1 MSLID
6 YIRGLLR
13 REPGEP
19 QVSPEEL
26 RDDFRARYQHFKLL
40 LTANNNALEVM
51 AELEAVIGGARPFG
65 MRFVRSRVTRAAAQ
79 VYRMIQNMTSL
90 APGKYSSLYASY
102 QRIHEAVTRIVERR
116 PALGQGEL
124 VLSLTEAGREH
135 ADLIGAKMAS
145 LAEAGRSL
153 GLPIPHGFA
162 ITAAAYTAFMAESEL
177 QSEIDRR
184 IQRADASRLD
194 EIFALSAEVQQ
205 LIMAAPLPTSVEQA
219 VTFAYAELTRRHGPG
234 PVAMRSSALGEDA
247 LGASF
252 AGQYRSLLNVGEANI
267 LSAYKEVVAGK
278 YTPQAMAYRL
288 NKGIPDEDVAMCVG
302 CMRMID
308 ALSGGVAYSRNPLD
322 LSDDAVHVNSVW
334 GLPRAVVDGV
344 AAADTLTVTRAPL
357 RVRSRDI
364 PLKERKYVCF
374 PDEGVCREDLTDHEA
389 REQSIPDDK
398 LLELAA
404 TAIRL
409 EDYFG
414 GPQDV
419 EWALERGGRLVLLQ
433 CRPLRQSEAAPA
445 PDISDDED
453 HGQEVLLAGGVAAS
467 PGGGIGPVF
476 VARGGADAMRFPDG
490 AVLVVSQ
497 ALPRWAALL
506 PRAKAVVAE
515 SGSLAGHLA
524 NVAREFGVP
533 ALLNLPEAT
542 KVLKDGEVVTVDATA
557 RKVFAGAREQSV
569 ARAEPK
575 QAFMAGTPVHDVLR
589 EAASHIV
596 PLTLIDPDAP
606 SFRPENCRT
615 MHDITRFCHE
625 KAVVEMFRFGAEHNF
640 PERAA
645 KQLYV
650 GAPMQFWVINLDD
663 GFIHDAPGKFIQLH
677 EIVSAPMLALWKGMT
692 AKEWAGPPPINAR
705 GFMSVLLEA
714 SANPNLDPAAE
725 SAYAAR
731 NYFMVSKSFANLQS
745 RFGFHFCTV
754 EALAGERAQEN
765 YASFSFK
772 GGAANFDRKVRR
784 VRFIANFLEEY
795 GFRCEV
801 REDACFARVEGLPL
815 CDMEERLVVLGYVI
829 MHTRQLDM
837 VMADGRSAAQF
848 AAKFRQDMRQ
858 ILSEACRV
866 GESPS

>member
-1 MSLID
+1 M
-6 YIRGLLR
+6 GLLSYLR
-13 REPGEP
+13 GIIKSEPAEP
-19 QVSPEEL
+19 QVSAEEL
-26 RDDFRARYQHFKLL
+26 RDDFRARYHHFKLL
-40 LTANNNALEVM
+40 LTANNNALDVM
-51 AELEAVIGGARPFG
+51 AEIESMLSGTRPFG
-65 MRFVRSRVTRAAAQ
+65 MRFVRSRVTRVAAQ
-79 VYRMIQNMTSL
+79 VYRMIQNMTCL
-90 APGKYSSLYASY
+90 APGKYDALYASY
-102 QRIHEAVTRIVERR
+102 QRIHAAVTQILDHR
-116 PALGQGEL
+116 PAVSQGEL
-124 VLSLTEAGREH
+124 VLFLSDAGRDH

-162 ITAAAYTAFMAESEL
+162 ITAAAYAEFMAENDL
-177 QSEIDRR
+177 QAEIDRR
-184 IQRADASRLD
+184 IQKADASRLD
-194 EIFALSAEVQQ
+194 EIFALSAEIQQ
-205 LIMAAPLPTSVEQA
+205 LITHAHLPAKVERA
-219 VTFAYAELTRRHGPG
+219 ILDAFAELKRRHGPG
-234 PVAMRSSALGEDA
+234 HVAMRSSALGEDA

-308 ALSGGVAYSRNPLD
+308 AVSGGVAYSRNPLD
-322 LSDDAVHVNSVW
+322 LTDDAVHVNSVW

-344 AAADTLTVTRAPL
+344 AAADTLVLARDPL

-364 PLKERKYVCF
+364 PRKARKYLCL
-374 PDEGVCREDLTDHEA
+374 PEEGLCREELTDGEA
-389 REQSIPDDK
+389 ETQSIPDDK
-398 LLELAA
+398 LLELGAM
-404 TAIRL
+404 AIRL
-409 EDYFG
+409 EEFFG
-414 GPQDV
+414 GPQDL
-419 EWALERGGRLVLLQ
+419 EWALERDGRLVLLQ
-433 CRPLRQSEAAPA
+433 SRPLRQAEAAPA
-445 PDISDDED
+445 PDVSEDED
-453 HGQEVLLAGGVAAS
+453 QGHEVLLAGGVAAS

-490 AVLVVSQ
+490 AVLVVAQ

-506 PRAKAVVAE
+506 PRAKALVAE

-533 ALLNLPEAT
+533 ALLNLPDAT
-542 KVLKDGEVVTVDATA
+542 KVLQDGVTVTVDASA
-557 RKVFAGAREQSV
+557 RKVYAGVREQS
-569 ARAEPK
+569 AGRAEPAK
-575 QAFMAGTPVHDVLR
+575 AFMEGTPVYDILR
-589 EAASHIV
+589 EAAELIV
-596 PLTLIDPDAP
+596 PLSLLDPDAP
-606 SFRPENCRT
+606 SFRPENCRS

-625 KAVVEMFRFGAEHNF
+625 KAVVEMFRFGTEHKF

-645 KQLYV
+645 KQLFV
-650 GAPMQFWVINLDD
+650 GVPMQFWVINLDD
-663 GFIHDAPGKFIQLH
+663 GFAHDVPGKYIKLS
-677 EIVSAPMLALWKGMT
+677 EIVSVPMLALWKGMV

-714 SANPNLDPAAE
+714 SANPNLDPASE

-731 NYFMVSKSFANLQS
+731 NYFMVSKNFANLQS

-772 GGAANFDRKVRR
+772 GGAANFERKVQR
-784 VRFIANFLEEY
+784 VRFIASFLEEY
-795 GFRCEV
+795 GFRCDV

-815 CDMEERLVVLGYVI
+815 CDMEERLIVLGYVI

-837 VMADGRSAAQF
+837 VMSDGRSAAQF
-848 AAKFRQDMRQ
+848 AAKFRQDMGQ
-858 ILSEACRV
+858 ILSESCQRA
-866 GESPS
+866 G

>member
-1 MSLID
+1 MGLIS
-6 YIRGLLR
+6 YIRDLLR
-13 REPGEP
+13 KEPEAP
-19 QVSPEEL
+19 QVSAEEL
-26 RDDFRARYQHFKLL
+26 RDDFRARYHHFKLL

-51 AELEAVIGGARPFG
+51 AELESVLSGARPFG
-65 MRFVRSRVTRAAAQ
+65 MRFVRSRVTRVAAQ
-79 VYRMIQNMTSL
+79 VYRMIQNMTCL
-90 APGKYSSLYASY
+90 APGKYDALYASY
-102 QRIHEAVTRIVERR
+102 QRIHAGVTQTLELRR
-116 PALGQGEL
+116 SAQLADRGDL
-124 VLSLTEAGREH
+124 ILFLSDAGREH

-162 ITAAAYTAFMAESEL
+162 ITAAAYGAFMAESDL
-177 QSEIDRR
+177 QAEIDRR

-205 LIMAAPLPTSVEQA
+205 LIMGAPLPTKVEQA
-219 VTFAYAELTRRHGPG
+219 IQEAFAELKRRHGPG
-234 PVAMRSSALGEDA
+234 HVAMRSSALGEDT

-252 AGQYRSLLNVGEANI
+252 AGQYRSLLNVGEANL

-308 ALSGGVAYSRNPLD
+308 AVSGGVAYSRNPLD
-322 LSDDAVHVNSVW
+322 LTDDAVLVNSVW
-334 GLPRAVVDGV
+334 GLPRAVVDG
-344 AAADTLTVTRAPL
+344 AAPVDTLIVARDPL

-364 PLKERKYVCF
+364 PAKSRKYVCF
-374 PDEGVCREDLTDHEA
+374 PEEGLCREDLTDGEA
-389 REQSIPDDK
+389 GQQSIPDDK

-404 TAIRL
+404 TAVRL
-409 EDYFG
+409 EEFYG
-414 GPQDV
+414 GPQDL
-419 EWALERGGRLVLLQ
+419 EWALERNGRLVLLQ
-433 CRPLRQSEAAPA
+433 CRPLRQTEAAPA
-445 PDISDDED
+445 PAETDDEG
-453 HGQEVLLAGGVAAS
+453 HEVLLAGGVAAS

-476 VARGGADAMRFPDG
+476 VARGGADAMRFPDR
-490 AVLVVSQ
+490 AVLVISQ

-506 PRAKAVVAE
+506 PRAAAVVAE

-533 ALLNLPEAT
+533 ALFNVPEAT
-542 KVLKDGEVVTVDATA
+542 KLLQDGTTVTVDATA
-557 RKVFAGAREQSV
+557 RKIFAGERQRSV
-569 ARAEPK
+569 ARTEPAR
-575 QAFMAGTPVHDVLR
+575 AFMAGTPVHDILR
-589 EAASHIV
+589 EVAGLIV
-596 PLTLIDPDAP
+596 PLTLLDPDAP
-606 SFRPENCRT
+606 SFRPENCQT
-615 MHDITRFCHE
+615 LHDITRFCHE
-625 KAVVEMFRFGAEHNF
+625 KAVVEMFRFGTEHNF
-640 PERAA
+640 SERAA
-645 KQLYV
+645 KQLWV
-650 GAPMQFWVINLDD
+650 GVPMQFWVINLDD
-663 GFIHDAPGKFIQLH
+663 GFTHDVPGKLIKLS
-677 EIVSAPMLALWKGMT
+677 EIVSVPMLALWKGMV

-714 SANPNLDPAAE
+714 SANPNLDPAAD

-731 NYFMVSKSFANLQS
+731 NYFMVSKHFANLQS

-754 EALAGERAQEN
+754 EALASERAQEN

-772 GGAANFDRKVRR
+772 GGAANFERKVQR
-784 VRFIANFLEEY
+784 VRFIAKFLEEY

-801 REDACFARVEGLPL
+801 REDACFARVEGLSL
-815 CDMEERLVVLGYVI
+815 CEMEERLVVLGYVI

-858 ILSEACRV
+858 IL
-866 GESPS
+866 GETCQRPA